1 MERLVS
7 SQEIYKGKI
16 VNLSVDE
23 VKLDNG
29 RKTTREVVKHRGAC
43 VILPILRKGEVV
55 LIEQFRYA
63 VGRELV
69 EAPAGT
75 REENEDAIE
84 TAYRE
89 LIEETGYS
97 SNQIEHIID
106 FYSTPG
112 YTTEIL
118 SLFFAHNL
126 KKVGSRPETD
136 EDIRIRILPLTETL
150 KMIEIGEII
159 DAKTI
164 IALLMYHKEI
174 NNK

>member
-7 SQEIYKGKI
+7 SQDIYKGKI
-16 VNLSVDE
+16 VELSVDE

-29 RKTTREVVKHRGAC
+29 RKTTREVIKHRGAC

-55 LIEQFRYA
+55 LIEQFRYP
-63 VGRELV
+63 VGRELI

-106 FYSTPG
+106 FYPTPG

-126 KKVGSRPETD
+126 KKVGVRPESD
-136 EDIRIRILPLTETL
+136 EDIKIRILPLTETL
-150 KMIEIGEII
+150 KMIETGEII

-164 IALLMYHKEI
+164 VALLMYHKEI
-174 NNK
+174 NV